1 MCDQYLCLIN
11 SNVGIS
17 FGKKKKTISILSSE
31 NYFTIKVLITFITLK
46 PKKER
51 KKEINNWKIS
61 LNTNLSYFNIE
72 CL

>member
-17 FGKKKKTISILSSE
+17 FEKKKKISILSSE
-31 NYFTIKVLITFITLK
+31 NYFTFKVLITFITLK

-61 LNTNLSYFNIE
+61 LNTNLSYFNTE